1 MKYIYVFFFHY
12 KGVKRINYRDNFSKR
27 KYNNCI
33 DELCITFLMRKERYI
48 YFKYSFKL

>member
-33 DELCITFLMRKERYI
+33 DELYITFLMRKERYI